1 MEREH
6 RPPEASSLVELD
18 DLLITK
24 ASFWQLFKANLKIKP
39 VSYDVV
45 FRVQEKPIK
54 NTKVVS
60 SLSY

>member
-1 MEREH
+1 MERKH

-39 VSYDVV
+39 VLNDVF

-54 NTKVVS
+54 NTKVIS
-60 SLSY
+60 LLSY